1 VLLIQESLKLLYRE
15 LEDDSGVEGEG
26 AAGDGDESWND
37 QFYRHVDVVA
47 ADRVFTDNSD
57 AVVNT
62 ETRSVAVTPGR
73 ITLLVDLCY

>member
-1 VLLIQESLKLLYRE
+1 MKLLYRE
-15 LEDDSGVEGEG
+15 LEDDSGVEADG
-26 AAGDGDESWND
+26 AAGAGGVESWNE